1 MLFIF
6 SLHSSSLLDSAAAP
20 SNILCDDLRR
30 LLDEPVF
37 SDVCFLVEG
46 KTIHVH
52 KAVLATRCEYFQAM
66 FSSKMDECNKVQIPI
81 DGIAYD
87 TFMALLEFIYTGSLS
102 CDPAITVDLLKC
114 KYFLRN
120 IQPAPQMFAALN
132 KDVFLF

>member
-1 MLFIF
+1 MYTKQFQLPDANIF
-6 SLHSSSLLDSAAAP
+6 KLCSALKWMNA
-20 SNILCDDLRR
+20 IRYG
-30 LLDEPVF
+30 V
-37 SDVCFLVEG
+37 G
-46 KTIHVH
+46 
-52 KAVLATRCEYFQAM
+52 AVYLPFVTQCCEI
-66 FSSKMDECNKVQIPI
+66 KVQIPI